1 MELTQI
7 LISIIAFAVAIGVLV
22 AFHEFGHFFLAR
34 RLGVKVL
41 RYSIGFG
48 KPLWG
53 WTSRK
58 SGTEYVI
65 AAVPLGGYVK
75 MLDEREGEVDPDER
89 HLAFNTQPVWKRV
102 AIVAAG
108 PGFNFIFAI
117 AAYWLVFMVGIV
129 GMKPMLGNV
138 AQGTPAFQAGLR
150 RGDVIISVNGHD
162 TPTWEAART
171 GLLEAA
177 LDSHSARLV
186 VGTAGGGR
194 QSLNL
199 DLHSVSTDPQKFYD
213 QAGITPYQP
222 KIKPVIGRVEPGS
235 PAQHAGIRAGDRI
248 VAIDGK
254 KMPDWTELVHWV
266 RAHPGIKTQVTI
278 ARNGQHLTLPLRIGQ
293 QESNGKAVGHI
304 GAGVDVNRDLWQDL
318 RAEQRYGPG
327 RALTA
332 GASRTWEM
340 TALTARMLW
349 QMVVG
354 RASWRNISG
363 PIDIAQ
369 YAGYTA
375 QLGFSPFFS
384 FLAIVSISL
393 GVLNL
398 LPVPVLD
405 GGHLLYYVAELIKGS
420 PLSEKTQMIGQ
431 QIGLVLLIML
441 MSLAFYNDIARLV
454 G

>member
-1 MELTQI
+1 MAFTQI
-7 LISIIAFAVAIGVLV
+7 LISIAAFAVAIGVLV
-22 AFHEFGHFFLAR
+22 AFHEFGHFWLAR

-65 AAVPLGGYVK
+65 SALPLGGYVK
-75 MLDEREGEVDPDER
+75 MLDEREGEVDPAER
-89 HLAFNTQPVWKRV
+89 HLAFNTQPVWKRI

-108 PGFNFIFAI
+108 PGFNFVFAV

-129 GMKPMLGNV
+129 GMKPIVGHV
-138 AQGTPAFQAGLR
+138 AQGTPAFQAGLQ
-150 RGDVIISVNGHD
+150 RGDLIVSVDGHAA
-162 TPTWEAART
+162 PTWDVART
-171 GLLEAA
+171 DLLEAA
-177 LDSHSARLV
+177 LDHHRAHLV
-186 VGTAGGGR
+186 VRGKDGQQR
-194 QSLNL
+194 RVSL
-199 DLHSVSTDPQKFYD
+199 DLHGISSDPQKFYT
-213 QAGITPYQP
+213 QAGVTLYQP
-222 KIKPVIGRVEPGS
+222 QIKPVIGRVESNS
-235 PAQHAGIRAGDRI
+235 PAQRAGLRSGDRI
-248 VAIDGK
+248 VAIGGHAIQ
-254 KMPDWTELVHWV
+254 DWSALVKWV
-266 RAHPGIKTQVTI
+266 RAHPGAQTRVTVV
-278 ARNGQHLTLPLRIGQ
+278 RSGQRKTLPLSVGHV
-293 QESNGKAVGHI
+293 SSAGKTIGHI

-318 RAEQRYGPG
+318 RAQQRYGPAH
-327 RALTA
+327 ALTA
-332 GASRTWEM
+332 GAGRTWQM

-354 RASWRNISG
+354 HVSWRNISG

-375 QLGFSPFFS
+375 QLGVSPFFS

-405 GGHLLYYVAELIKGS
+405 GGHLLYYAAELIKGK
-420 PLSEKTQMIGQ
+420 PLSERTQTIGQ
-431 QIGLVLLIML
+431 HIGLVLLIML

>member
-1 MELTQI
+1 MAFSQI
-7 LISIIAFAVAIGVLV
+7 LISIGAFAVAIGVLV
-22 AFHEFGHFFLAR
+22 AFHEFGHFIVAR

-75 MLDEREGEVDPDER
+75 MLDEREGEVDPEER

-108 PGFNFIFAI
+108 PGFNFVFAV

-138 AQGTPAFQAGLR
+138 AQGTPAFQAGLQ
-150 RGDVIISVNGHD
+150 RGDVIVSINDHD
-162 TPTWEAART
+162 TPTWDVART
-171 GLLEAA
+171 DLLEAA
-177 LDSHSARLV
+177 LSSHSAQLEVRRTK
-186 VGTAGGGR
+186 GQR
-194 QSLNL
+194 QRLNL
-199 DLHSVSTDPQKFYD
+199 DLRGVSTDPQKFYD

-235 PAQHAGIRAGDRI
+235 PAQQAGIQAGDRI
-248 VAIDGK
+248 VAIDGNK
-254 KMPDWTELVHWV
+254 IQDWTALVKWV
-266 RAHPGIKTQVTI
+266 RAHPGATTRFTV
-278 ARNGQHLTLPLRIGQ
+278 ARNGRQLTLPLKIGHVQ
-293 QESNGKAVGHI
+293 SDGKTVGHI

-354 RASWRNISG
+354 RVSWRNISG

-375 QLGFSPFFS
+375 QLGLSPFLS